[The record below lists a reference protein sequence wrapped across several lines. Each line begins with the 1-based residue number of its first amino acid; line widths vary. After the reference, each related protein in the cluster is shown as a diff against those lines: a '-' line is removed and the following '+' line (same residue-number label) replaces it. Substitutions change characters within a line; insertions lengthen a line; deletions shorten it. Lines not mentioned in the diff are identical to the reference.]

1 MEIKIANLTKSY
13 DDKFTALNEINTVLK
28 SGITGLLGPNG
39 AGKSTLIKTLVGLQK
54 ISSGQINYLDVP
66 KDIFE
71 LKESLGYVPQN
82 FQLPNNLTGEE
93 FLDFMSTVKGI
104 DYKTAKRNNLQIL
117 ELLNLSQV
125 SKKRIATYSGGM
137 KQRLGI
143 AQALLNNPQLLILD
157 EPTVGLDPDER
168 LNLKHIMTELAGNT
182 IILLSTHIVS
192 DIESVANNIIILNE
206 GEIQIQGNTDTL
218 LENINGKVW
227 ELNISPEQY
236 QSIQQEFFISST
248 IRKQHNIQIRI
259 ISEKRPKNAELVY
272 PKLEDLYLF
281 HIHRKNSNYEKQG
294 LS

>member
-218 LENINGKVW
+218 LETINGKVW